1 MALDHSNVR
10 VAFMRARQ
18 GVLVVELALMRDY
31 RDRFVGAML
40 MYGMRNLDVLTQAEH
55 L

>member
-10 VAFMRARQ
+10 VSFMGARR
-18 GVLVVELALMRDY
+18 GVLVVELALMRNY

-40 MYGMRNLDVLTQAEH
+40 MYGMRDFDVVTQAEH